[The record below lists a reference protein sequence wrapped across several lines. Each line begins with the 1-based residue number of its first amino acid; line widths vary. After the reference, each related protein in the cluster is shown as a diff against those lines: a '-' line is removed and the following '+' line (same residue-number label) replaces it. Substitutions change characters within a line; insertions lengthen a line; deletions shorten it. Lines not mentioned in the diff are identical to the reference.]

1 MPEVILALDLKKYG
15 FNKRKKIMA
24 MIKHNYPRSQ
34 HTGITPVGSTF
45 APEPRMQG
53 GMGGKITDT
62 WGSNAPPQPNQ
73 QQMLAQALRGRNAM
87 PQQQFTE
94 EEKAIIMQ
102 LMQQG
107 MSQEQAIQQLMSMK
121 SG

>member
-1 MPEVILALDLKKYG
+1 ML
-15 FNKRKKIMA
+15 
-24 MIKHNYPRSQ
+24 IKHNYPRSQ
-34 HTGITPVGSTF
+34 HQGGVPVGSTF
-45 APEPRMQG
+45 APEP
-53 GMGGKITDT
+53 T
-62 WGSNAPPQPNQ
+62 QPNQ

-87 PQQQFTE
+87 PQQQQFTE
-94 EEKAIIMQ
+94 EEQAIIMQ